1 VARRTSGGTLRQVG
15 ELGLLARLLPSLPR
29 AGRDVRLG
37 PGDDCAVVA
46 AGRQRLLL
54 TVDALVEG
62 VHFRRTWLT
71 PAQLGRRAFAV
82 NASDLAAMGGAP
94 RWCVVHVGAP
104 ARTPAAD
111 VAAISRALAA
121 AARRAG
127 ATLVG
132 GNLSRAGELSVT
144 VTLVGDAPPRPLT
157 RAGATPGDLLY
168 VTGSLGAAAL
178 GVRLL
183 QRQAGAVG
191 AAVQRWRQPIPR
203 LTAGAVLAGRRLASA
218 MIDVSDGLLQDLGH
232 LCAASRVGAR
242 IEIAR
247 LPCSAAVRRADV
259 GLALR
264 GGEDYELLFAVPP
277 RRQAAL
283 ARAASSLGCPI
294 TRIGECTRGG
304 GVWVVDATG
313 RAARTGTGGFDHF
326 GA

>member
-1 VARRTSGGTLRQVG
+1 MARRTSGGTLRQVG
-15 ELGLLARLLPSLPR
+15 ELGLLARLLPTLPR

-46 AGRQRLLL
+46 AGRSALLL

-62 VHFRRTWLT
+62 VHFRHTWLT

-82 NASDLAAMGGAP
+82 NASDIAAMGGAP
-94 RWCVVHVGAP
+94 RWCVVHIGAP
-104 ARTPAAD
+104 PRTPAAD
-111 VAAISRALAA
+111 VAAISRGLAA

-144 VTLVGDAPPRPLT
+144 VTLVGDAPARPLT
-157 RAGATPGDLLY
+157 RSGAKPGDVLY

-183 QRQAGAVG
+183 RRQPAAAG
-191 AAVQRWRQPIPR
+191 AAVRRWRQPIPR
-203 LTAGAVLAGRRLASA
+203 LTAGAVLARRRLASA

-232 LCAASRVGAR
+232 LCTASRVGAR
-242 IEIAR
+242 IELAR

-294 TRIGECTRGG
+294 TRIGECTRGA
-304 GVWVVDATG
+304 GVRIVDATG
-313 RAARTGTGGFDHF
+313 RETATGGGGFDHF